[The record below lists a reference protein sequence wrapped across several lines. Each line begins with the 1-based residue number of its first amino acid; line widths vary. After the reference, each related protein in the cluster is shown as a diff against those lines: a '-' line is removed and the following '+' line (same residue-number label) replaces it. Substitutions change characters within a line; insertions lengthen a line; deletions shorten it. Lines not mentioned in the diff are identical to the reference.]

1 LKAKEAGGRLQKIQS
16 ERNCVPVA
24 RKKRMGRMNDP
35 MKLRALQPGAL
46 DGDLS
51 VVLSWNHQTVDP
63 IDGTIA
69 GDDKGGAIDGAE
81 N

>member
-1 LKAKEAGGRLQKIQS
+1 
-16 ERNCVPVA
+16 
-24 RKKRMGRMNDP
+24 MNDP